1 MLQYCYG
8 KTPFTP
14 ATAKGASRLATLITT
29 LNIVL
34 PIFLLIVLGLLLR
47 LAGVLDQDGC
57 AKMNSFCF
65 RVLVPAM
72 IFYNIYTAD
81 TETLASPRLLLFCLF
96 SVTAAFGVLMLV
108 VPRLEKD
115 RGRAGVMVQ
124 GIFRSSFVVLGMG
137 LATSMYPGQDMSI
150 IAIAST
156 VVAPL
161 FNGYS
166 VVALEVFSQKR
177 PDLKKIALD
186 VVRNPLIIA
195 SGLALLMLLSG
206 IRFPAA
212 VESTI
217 HSISGTA
224 TTISLIVLGGG
235 LTFEG
240 MGSYRRALAVA
251 VVCKLF
257 VLPALFLPVAVW
269 MGFREMELLCLLILF
284 ASPSPVTASI
294 MARNTPGADWQLA
307 GQIVVFSTTLSVV
320 SLFCVIYTLLRMGLL

>member
-1 MLQYCYG
+1 MD
-8 KTPFTP
+8 TFV
-14 ATAKGASRLATLITT
+14 TT

-34 PIFLLIVLGLLLR
+34 PSFLLILLGLLLR
-47 LAGVLDQDGC
+47 LAGVLDQSGC
-57 AKMNSFCF
+57 DKMNTFCF
-65 RVLVPAM
+65 HVLVPTM
-72 IFYNIYTAD
+72 VFYNIYTAD
-81 TETLASPRLLLFCLF
+81 VESLTDPRLLLFCLA
-96 SVTAAFGVLMLV
+96 SVTGAFLLLMLL
-108 VPRLEKD
+108 VPRLVKD
-115 RGRAGVMVQ
+115 RSRVGVVIQ
-124 GIFRSSFVVLGMG
+124 GVFRSSFVVLGMG
-137 LATSMYPGQDMSI
+137 LASSMYPGRDMSI

-284 ASPSPVTASI
+284 ASPSTVTASI

-307 GQIVVFSTTLSVV
+307 SQIVVFSTCLSVV
-320 SLFCVIYTLLRMGLL
+320 SLFGFIYVLLGMGLL

>member
-1 MLQYCYG
+1 MR
-8 KTPFTP
+8 TFF
-14 ATAKGASRLATLITT
+14 TT
-29 LNIVL
+29 LDIVL
-34 PIFLLIVLGLLLR
+34 PIFLLIALGFLLR
-47 LAGVLDQDGC
+47 QIGILDETGC
-57 AKMNSFCF
+57 GRMNTFAF
-65 RVLVPAM
+65 NVLVPAM
-72 IFYNIYTAD
+72 VFYNIYTAD
-81 TETLASPRLLLFCLF
+81 AASFRNPRLLLFCTG
-96 SVTAAFGVLMLV
+96 SVTALFLLLMAA
-108 VPRLEKD
+108 VPRLERD
-115 RGRAGVMVQ
+115 PARVGVMIQ

-161 FNGYS
+161 FNAYS